1 PGDCLVPNGV
11 ATLGFALPAALA
23 ASLTADA
30 KRVVAIGAAAGFDA
44 MAAEWATAARLAAPI
59 VAIALNHTGTT
70 DVASA
75 ARAAGVDVVS
85 AAAQVGYPVALERAW
100 RAARPALVDAH
111 VGR

>member
-70 DVASA
+70 DVASG
-75 ARAAGVDVVS
+75 ARAARGDVVS
-85 AAAQVGYPVALERAW
+85 AADEVGYRVAFERAW